1 MNKKLFRADVIGFIF
16 VAVLGTLCHF
26 SFEFFGESRLA
37 ALIFPVNES
46 VWEHLKLLY
55 FPFLFYTIGE
65 YFALKK
71 PKNFFYIRF
80 CGAFLGMLFMVA
92 FFYTYC
98 GIIGKNALWIDI
110 LTFLASV
117 FISFFVSHT
126 MIINDAK
133 VPDFADSIG
142 VILFIAV
149 SIIFFVFTFSPPF
162 IPVFKD
168 AISGTYGV

>member
-1 MNKKLFRADVIGFIF
+1 MSKKLFKADVIGFIF
-16 VAVLGTLCHF
+16 VAILGTLCHF

-71 PKNFFYIRF
+71 PKVFFYAKF
-80 CGAFLGMLFMVA
+80 CGVLWGMLFMVA

-98 GIIGKNALWIDI
+98 GIIGKSVLWIDI
-110 LTFLASV
+110 LTFLVSIL
-117 FISFFVSHT
+117 ISFFVSHT
-126 MIINDAK
+126 AMINDDK
-133 VPDFADSIG
+133 TTDFADKIG
-142 VILFIAV
+142 VAFLIAICV
-149 SIIFFVFTFSPPF
+149 IFFVFTFSPPL

-168 AISGTYGV
+168 AVLGTYGA